1 MDQYKEL
8 AMLIKQA
15 SSKGG
20 HVTIL
25 QGIVK
30 EVIGVTCTVEIGS
43 LTVSDVRLR
52 ASEKQ
57 EKTQILITPAIGSA
71 VILASLSGDMTNL
84 VVVAVDV
91 AESITINGGKLG
103 GLINIEALTAKLN
116 ELVQVFNSHTHTA
129 PNGPTTP
136 PTTTANQLQRKDYED
151 EKIKH

>member
-8 AMLIKQA
+8 ATLIKQA
-15 SSKGG
+15 SSGG
-20 HVTIL
+20 GRVTML

-30 EVIGVTCTVEIGS
+30 EVSGITCTVEIGS

-52 ASEKQ
+52 ASEKP
-57 EKTQILITPAIGSA
+57 EETQILITPAIGSA

-136 PTTTANQLQRKDYED
+136 PTTSAKQLQRKDYED

>member
-8 AMLIKQA
+8 ATLIKQA
-15 SSKGG
+15 SSGIG
-20 HVTIL
+20 RVTIL

-30 EVIGVTCTVEIGS
+30 EVSGVTCTVEIGS

-57 EKTQILITPAIGSA
+57 EETQILITPAIGSA

-136 PTTTANQLQRKDYED
+136 PTTTANKLQRKDYED

>member
-1 MDQYKEL
+1 MDQYREL
-8 AMLIKQA
+8 ATLIKQA
-15 SSKGG
+15 SSGG
-20 HVTIL
+20 GRVTIL

-30 EVIGVTCTVEIGS
+30 EVSGVTCTVEIGS

-57 EKTQILITPAIGSA
+57 EETQILITPAIGSA

-136 PTTTANQLQRKDYED
+136 PTTSAKQLQRKDYED

>member
-8 AMLIKQA
+8 ATLIKQA
-15 SSKGG
+15 SSQGG
-20 HVTIL
+20 RVTIL

-30 EVIGVTCTVEIGS
+30 EVSGVTCTVEIGS

-57 EKTQILITPAIGSA
+57 EETQILITPAIGSA

-136 PTTTANQLQRKDYED
+136 PTTTASKLQRKDYED

>member
-8 AMLIKQA
+8 ATLIKQA
-15 SSKGG
+15 SLEGG
-20 HVTIL
+20 RVTIL

-30 EVIGVTCTVEIGS
+30 EVSGVTCTVEIGS

-57 EKTQILITPAIGSA
+57 EETQILMTPAIGSA

-136 PTTTANQLQRKDYED
+136 PTTSAKQLQRKDYED

>member
-8 AMLIKQA
+8 ATLIKQA
-15 SSKGG
+15 SSGG
-20 HVTIL
+20 SRVTIL

-30 EVIGVTCTVEIGS
+30 EVSGVTCTVEIGS

-52 ASEKQ
+52 ASEKP
-57 EKTQILITPAIGSA
+57 EETQILITPAIGSA

-116 ELVQVFNSHTHTA
+116 ELVEVFNSHTHTA

-136 PTTTANQLQRKDYED
+136 PTTSAKQLQRKDYED

>member
-8 AMLIKQA
+8 ATLIKQA
-15 SSKGG
+15 SSGG
-20 HVTIL
+20 GRVTIL

-30 EVIGVTCTVEIGS
+30 EVSGVTCTVEIGS

-57 EKTQILITPAIGSA
+57 EETQILITPAIGSA
-71 VILASLSGDMTNL
+71 VILASLSGDVTNL

>member
-8 AMLIKQA
+8 ATLIKQA
-15 SSKGG
+15 SSGG
-20 HVTIL
+20 SRVTIL

-30 EVIGVTCTVEIGS
+30 EVSGVTCTVEIGS

-57 EKTQILITPAIGSA
+57 EETQILITPAIGSA

-116 ELVQVFNSHTHTA
+116 ELIQVFNSHTHTA

-136 PTTTANQLQRKDYED
+136 PTTSANQLQRKDYED

>member
-15 SSKGG
+15 SSGG
-20 HVTIL
+20 GRVTIL

-30 EVIGVTCTVEIGS
+30 EVSGVTCTVEIGS

-57 EKTQILITPAIGSA
+57 EETQILITPAIGSA

-116 ELVQVFNSHTHTA
+116 ELIQVFNSHTHTA

-136 PTTTANQLQRKDYED
+136 PTTSAKQLQRKDYED

>member
-8 AMLIKQA
+8 ATLIKQA
-15 SSKGG
+15 SSGG
-20 HVTIL
+20 SRVTIL

-30 EVIGVTCTVEIGS
+30 EVSGVTCTVEIGS

-57 EKTQILITPAIGSA
+57 EETQILITPAIGSA
-71 VILASLSGDMTNL
+71 VILVSLSGDMTNL

-136 PTTTANQLQRKDYED
+136 PTTSANQLQRKDYED

>member
-15 SSKGG
+15 SSGG
-20 HVTIL
+20 GRVTIL

-30 EVIGVTCTVEIGS
+30 EVSGVTCTVEIGS

-57 EKTQILITPAIGSA
+57 EETQILITPAIGSA

>member
-8 AMLIKQA
+8 ATLIKQA
-15 SSKGG
+15 SSGG
-20 HVTIL
+20 GRVTIL

-30 EVIGVTCTVEIGS
+30 EVSGVTCTIEIGS

-57 EKTQILITPAIGSA
+57 EETQILITPAIGSA

-103 GLINIEALTAKLN
+103 GLINIDALTSKLN

-136 PTTTANQLQRKDYED
+136 PTTSANQLQRKDYED

>member
-8 AMLIKQA
+8 ATLIKQA
-15 SSKGG
+15 SSGG
-20 HVTIL
+20 SRVTIL

-30 EVIGVTCTVEIGS
+30 EVSGITCTVEIGS

-57 EKTQILITPAIGSA
+57 EETQILITPAIGSA

>member
-8 AMLIKQA
+8 ATLIKQA
-15 SSKGG
+15 SSNGG
-20 HVTIL
+20 RVTIL

-30 EVIGVTCTVEIGS
+30 EVSGITCTVEIGS

-57 EKTQILITPAIGSA
+57 EETQILITPAIGSA

>member
-8 AMLIKQA
+8 ATLIKQA
-15 SSKGG
+15 SSGG
-20 HVTIL
+20 SRVTIL

-30 EVIGVTCTVEIGS
+30 EVSGITCTVEIGS

-57 EKTQILITPAIGSA
+57 EETQILITPAIGSA

-129 PNGPTTP
+129 PNGPPTP
-136 PTTTANQLQRKDYED
+136 PTTSASQLQRKDYED

>member
-8 AMLIKQA
+8 ATLIKQA
-15 SSKGG
+15 SSGG
-20 HVTIL
+20 GRVTVL

-30 EVIGVTCTVEIGS
+30 EVSGVTCTVEIGS

-57 EKTQILITPAIGSA
+57 EETQILITPAIGSA

-136 PTTTANQLQRKDYED
+136 PTTSAKQLQRKDYED

>member
-1 MDQYKEL
+1 MDQYREL
-8 AMLIKQA
+8 ATLIKQA
-15 SSKGG
+15 SSGG
-20 HVTIL
+20 SRVTIL

-30 EVIGVTCTVEIGS
+30 EVSGVTCTVEIGS

-52 ASEKQ
+52 ASEKP
-57 EKTQILITPAIGSA
+57 EETQILITPAIGSA

-103 GLINIEALTAKLN
+103 GLINIEALTSKLN

-136 PTTTANQLQRKDYED
+136 PTTSAKQLQRKDYED

>member
-8 AMLIKQA
+8 ATLIKQA
-15 SSKGG
+15 SSGG
-20 HVTIL
+20 SRVTIL

-30 EVIGVTCTVEIGS
+30 EVSGITCTVEIGS

-57 EKTQILITPAIGSA
+57 EETQILITPAVGSA

>member
-1 MDQYKEL
+1 MDQYREL
-8 AMLIKQA
+8 ATLIKQA
-15 SSKGG
+15 SSGG
-20 HVTIL
+20 SRVTIL

-30 EVIGVTCTVEIGS
+30 EVSGVTCTVEIGS

-57 EKTQILITPAIGSA
+57 EETQILITPAIGSA

>member
-8 AMLIKQA
+8 ATLIKQA
-15 SSKGG
+15 SSGG
-20 HVTIL
+20 SRVTIL

-30 EVIGVTCTVEIGS
+30 EVSGITCTVEIGS

-52 ASEKQ
+52 ASEKP
-57 EKTQILITPAIGSA
+57 EETQILITPAIGSA

-136 PTTTANQLQRKDYED
+136 PTTSAKQLQRKDYED

>member
-8 AMLIKQA
+8 ATLIKQA
-15 SSKGG
+15 SSGG
-20 HVTIL
+20 SRVTIL

-30 EVIGVTCTVEIGS
+30 EVSGITCTVEIGS

-57 EKTQILITPAIGSA
+57 EETQILITPAIGSA

-136 PTTTANQLQRKDYED
+136 PTTTAHQLQRKDYED

>member
-8 AMLIKQA
+8 ATLIKQA
-15 SSKGG
+15 SSGG
-20 HVTIL
+20 SRVTIL

-30 EVIGVTCTVEIGS
+30 EVSGVTCTVEIGS

-57 EKTQILITPAIGSA
+57 EETQILITPAIGSA

-136 PTTTANQLQRKDYED
+136 PTASANQLQRADYED

>member
-8 AMLIKQA
+8 ATLIKQA
-15 SSKGG
+15 SSEGG
-20 HVTIL
+20 RVTIL

-30 EVIGVTCTVEIGS
+30 EVSGVTCIVEIGS
-43 LTVSDVRLR
+43 ITVSDVRLR

-57 EKTQILITPAIGSA
+57 EETQILITPAIGSA

-136 PTTTANQLQRKDYED
+136 PTTSANQLQRKDYED

>member
-8 AMLIKQA
+8 ATLIKQA
-15 SSKGG
+15 SSGG
-20 HVTIL
+20 SRVTIL

-30 EVIGVTCTVEIGS
+30 EVSGVTCTVEIGS
-43 LTVSDVRLR
+43 LTVS
-52 ASEKQ
+52 KQ
-57 EKTQILITPAIGSA
+57 EETQILITPAIGSA

-116 ELVQVFNSHTHTA
+116 EIVQVFNSHTHTA

-136 PTTTANQLQRKDYED
+136 PTTSANQLQRKDYED

>member
-8 AMLIKQA
+8 ATLIKQA
-15 SSKGG
+15 SSEGG
-20 HVTIL
+20 RVTIL

-30 EVIGVTCTVEIGS
+30 EVSGVTCTVEIGS

-52 ASEKQ
+52 ASENQ
-57 EKTQILITPAIGSA
+57 EETQILITPAIGSA

-136 PTTTANQLQRKDYED
+136 PTTSANQLQRKDYED

>member
-15 SSKGG
+15 SSGG
-20 HVTIL
+20 GRVTIL

-30 EVIGVTCTVEIGS
+30 EVSGVTCTVEIGS

-57 EKTQILITPAIGSA
+57 EETQILITPAIGSA

-136 PTTTANQLQRKDYED
+136 PTTSAKQLQRKDYED

>member
-8 AMLIKQA
+8 ATLIKQA
-15 SSKGG
+15 SLEGSR
-20 HVTIL
+20 VTIL

-30 EVIGVTCTVEIGS
+30 EVSGVTCTVEIGS

-57 EKTQILITPAIGSA
+57 EETQILITPSIGSA

-136 PTTTANQLQRKDYED
+136 PTTSAKQLQRKDYED

>member
-8 AMLIKQA
+8 ATLIKQA
-15 SSKGG
+15 SSGG
-20 HVTIL
+20 SRVTIL

-30 EVIGVTCTVEIGS
+30 EVSGVTCTVEIGS

-57 EKTQILITPAIGSA
+57 EDTQILITPAIGSA

-136 PTTTANQLQRKDYED
+136 PTTSANQLQRKDYED

>member
-8 AMLIKQA
+8 ATLIKQA
-15 SSKGG
+15 SSGG
-20 HVTIL
+20 SRVTIL

-30 EVIGVTCTVEIGS
+30 EVSGVTCTVEIGS
-43 LTVSDVRLR
+43 LTVSGVRLR

-57 EKTQILITPAIGSA
+57 EETQILITPAIGSA

-136 PTTTANQLQRKDYED
+136 PTTTASQLQRKDYED

>member
-8 AMLIKQA
+8 ATLIKQA
-15 SSKGG
+15 SSGG
-20 HVTIL
+20 SHVTIL

-30 EVIGVTCTVEIGS
+30 EVSGVTCTVEIGS

-57 EKTQILITPAIGSA
+57 EETQILITPAIGSA

-136 PTTTANQLQRKDYED
+136 PTTTAHQLQRKDYED

>member
-1 MDQYKEL
+1 MDQYREL
-8 AMLIKQA
+8 ATLIKQA
-15 SSKGG
+15 SSGG
-20 HVTIL
+20 GRVTIL

-30 EVIGVTCTVEIGS
+30 EVSGITCTVEIGS

-52 ASEKQ
+52 ASEKP
-57 EKTQILITPAIGSA
+57 EETQILITPAIGSA

-103 GLINIEALTAKLN
+103 GLINIEALTSKLN

-136 PTTTANQLQRKDYED
+136 PTTSANQLQRKDYED

>member
-1 MDQYKEL
+1 MDQYREL
-8 AMLIKQA
+8 ATLIKQA
-15 SSKGG
+15 SSGG
-20 HVTIL
+20 GRVTIL

-30 EVIGVTCTVEIGS
+30 EVSGITCTVEIGS

-57 EKTQILITPAIGSA
+57 EETQILITPAVGSA

-129 PNGPTTP
+129 PNGQTTP
-136 PTTTANQLQRKDYED
+136 PTTTASQLQRKDYED

>member
-8 AMLIKQA
+8 ATLIKQA
-15 SSKGG
+15 SSGG
-20 HVTIL
+20 SRVTIL

-30 EVIGVTCTVEIGS
+30 EVSGVTCTVEIGS

-57 EKTQILITPAIGSA
+57 EETQILITPAIGSA

-136 PTTTANQLQRKDYED
+136 PTTSANQLQRKDYED

>member
-8 AMLIKQA
+8 ATLIKQA
-15 SSKGG
+15 SSGG
-20 HVTIL
+20 GRVTIL

-30 EVIGVTCTVEIGS
+30 EVSGVTCTVEIGS

-57 EKTQILITPAIGSA
+57 EETQILITPAIGSA

-116 ELVQVFNSHTHTA
+116 ELVQVFNSHAYSTKWTDDTTHNISESTA
-129 PNGPTTP
+129 KKR
-136 PTTTANQLQRKDYED
+136 L
-151 EKIKH
+151 

>member
-8 AMLIKQA
+8 ATLIKQA
-15 SSKGG
+15 SSGG
-20 HVTIL
+20 SRVTIL

-30 EVIGVTCTVEIGS
+30 EVSGVTCTVEIGS

-57 EKTQILITPAIGSA
+57 EETQILITPAIGSA

-103 GLINIEALTAKLN
+103 GLVNIEALTAKLN

-136 PTTTANQLQRKDYED
+136 PTTSANQLQRKDYED

>member
-8 AMLIKQA
+8 ATLIKQA
-15 SSKGG
+15 SSGG
-20 HVTIL
+20 SRVTIL

-30 EVIGVTCTVEIGS
+30 EVSGVTCTVEIGS

-57 EKTQILITPAIGSA
+57 EETQILITPAIGSA

>member
-8 AMLIKQA
+8 ATLIKQA
-15 SSKGG
+15 SSEGG
-20 HVTIL
+20 RVTIL

-30 EVIGVTCTVEIGS
+30 EVSSVTCTVEIGS

-57 EKTQILITPAIGSA
+57 EETQILITPAIGSA

-103 GLINIEALTAKLN
+103 GLINIEALTSKLN

-136 PTTTANQLQRKDYED
+136 PTTSANQLQRKDYED

>member
-8 AMLIKQA
+8 ATLIKQA
-15 SSKGG
+15 SSGG
-20 HVTIL
+20 SRVTIL

-30 EVIGVTCTVEIGS
+30 EVSGITCTVEIGS

-57 EKTQILITPAIGSA
+57 EDAQILITPAIGSA

-136 PTTTANQLQRKDYED
+136 PTTSANQLQRKDYED